1 MKITILHMK
10 NYHKYY
16 KLKAKPDEVYNAL
29 VKPFAI
35 ELWTGEKAEMNEVVG
50 SLFSIFGGDIT
61 GQNIEF
67 VPNEKLVQEWFFG
80 EVEKD
85 SIVTL
90 TLHAS
95 GSTTNVELM
104 HQNIPDEAFD
114 DIKYGW
120 DHYYFGGLRDF
131 FHH

>member
-1 MKITILHMK
+1 MKS
-10 NYHKYY
+10 YHKYY

-29 VKPFAI
+29 TKPFAI
-35 ELWTGEKAEMNEVVG
+35 ELWTGEKAEMEEKPG

-61 GQNIEF
+61 GLNLEF
-67 VPNEKLVQEWFFG
+67 VQDEKIVQEWFFG
-80 EVEKD
+80 ETEKD
-85 SIVTL
+85 SIVTII
-90 TLHAS
+90 LHSS
-95 GSTTNVELM
+95 GTSTNVELL
-104 HQNIPDEAFD
+104 HTNIPAEAFE

>member
-1 MKITILHMK
+1 MK